1 MYVGA
6 MPAGRRRLATA
17 LVMLMIFAPFAS
29 AGVTNWTITTPIN
42 PDDDGVTTN
51 AFSVP
56 SNETITDGWISVN
69 SVPMASSG
77 LGSISISGDDFDNGT
92 YDGATDSILD
102 GNLTM
107 YDDGSTSSVWNF
119 DDNGNF
125 SIAMADDYHSGPG
138 SHLWVLQN
146 PIAPSTECG
155 DLLLYNLT
163 SGYDLDFDNS
173 LDDDEVISTE
183 NLCQTNMTIENGTGQ
198 PPAGDVNGTVQNS
211 TLTVMDYTLTT
222 GDSNCP
228 YGGTHVIW
236 GNDFSIYY
244 DKNTSLNA
252 SEIEGEFYFCDGQE
266 VWFAS
271 LLDLGGTIVGDQQ
284 QLAHGVVPANP
295 SEGEVVVGTLPGQ
308 ALDPGTD
315 AWLLLPSS
323 DIPANPDTHVNYSF
337 SFDHWHDLETGDG
350 AWVEHR
356 LRNGSSGWSGWTWTD
371 LESGYTHSI
380 SMGDL
385 DVSGTPSSSTIPV
398 FGGDA
403 VSGWVS
409 SSTNLSNISDII
421 TFTEIQFR
429 FRIVTAD
436 TSSGSAGWFLD
447 NINYHNDGDNSGAWH
462 HGCDVNGYAA
472 YMYTNYCYY
481 GHNQLGYLTYSGL
494 DLTGATDIEFDIHWD
509 LEGSGWDNACFELSN
524 NNGGTWIDITSTSS
538 STSTQCRSRSGS
550 IPNYGYSDM
559 DGNSYGDDSGGLV
572 TILSDVP
579 TAYQVPN
586 ITIRFVVQTDGS
598 VGYGQSA
605 TNAPDPDG
613 REGLTL
619 YGFRPVDSS
628 GATLYSVYPDANTP
642 TSPSGNEWR
651 FLTLTSGFID
661 NLHGFE
667 DSAVTEPE
675 VDDVDG
681 FTRTNTKTCS
691 NNYICGWDLT
701 PIVSDDYGP
710 SEAASFPYVYAIGA
724 GGSFTGSVKEAS
736 LVSPNIS
743 VPESGISFFTF
754 DMWMCWE
761 YNNWQG
767 HMNGGALMVE
777 VDGGPWELVNPGWYT
792 DTMATYVSGT
802 YYILT
807 NLDGMPIWTDVSCGD
822 TDFTSF
828 ELSMAEWA
836 GSDVRFKFIA
846 ADKYGYSSSLQQ
858 GWFIDNV
865 GVRQGYFS
873 SPGDWI
879 SQPIELNGLDS
890 FNMGIVE
897 IEGKVDDNSTVTG
910 SILDA
915 TTEVP
920 IIGFESLD
928 FPINLA
934 GVDSETHSAIK
945 VRLELSSSSTISTPI
960 IRHVEVGGPRI
971 LSAELFDFNGWNIPS
986 GIEVI
991 DDLLNATA
999 ITSTITSDYIDSV
1012 RPIKRINFLGNSSNN
1027 VLVQVLDANGNNIA
1041 NNTAGGYVS
1050 FANPINGYSIEVTL
1064 PPNGYIEEM
1073 LITPVYAE
1081 PARDVAIDVAED
1093 DSDDWDFP
1101 YSQGRG
1107 HLGWQT
1113 TMLAEEASAN
1123 PNQMGSTSM
1132 EISLTSGVQESLT
1145 ILIPDGAIAHSGLLA
1160 ITSDSDGFDS
1170 SIDIGVNGYQ
1180 KYTSSSDQ
1188 YLTYFTFSPN
1198 QVASISAMSSSWT
1211 DSNANS
1217 RDWKEVDVTLES
1229 PTTQTITLSR
1239 LAISYSLYET
1249 VSDLETSLAAY
1260 HATAAAENPS
1270 AVNINIPTNITAPA
1284 GQISINGQIS
1294 HQLMITNK
1302 DFAVPQVFY
1311 PDGTMYEIVTSH
1323 RHLYDNSELQTI
1335 LLDGYASDGETISFE
1350 VSNSDDG
1357 SWGMT
1362 SGAVAFTQTS
1372 GSQLMSLDT
1381 SASEVSVVDGGDGW
1395 MDVQVTWKFDI
1406 SWNWNDLDRINWIA
1420 QALDGDGASI
1430 WPANSASGTTGN
1442 AVENDL
1448 QIDSFE
1454 IRDQYGRLISNQ
1466 FSTFYPFP
1474 ILEGSEVNITGSV
1487 RFQNSLDTRPMGS
1500 DFQVRLNLSGS
1511 LLLLDSY
1518 DDGVFSG
1525 TFSTPTGLSEIAAS
1539 PQLFR
1544 IGPLSGSI
1552 GGEDTSGQPP
1562 VVVMVNDY
1570 TPPTAG
1576 PLQVMTPAGL
1586 QNANGKVW
1594 DPSQPLSLFVSIE
1607 EPQARGETL
1616 TMHYWRAD
1624 SDDLNSNG
1632 IAEEEE
1638 YLSQVQPLSTG
1649 MTGEQQVSF
1658 AGIDVSGQ
1666 SFNSPVHIYLEGTDW
1681 AGLAYQDG
1689 GTGGGAGAENSWA
1702 SVIVATDEPTE
1713 IINNGF
1719 NLDRKTGYLLAG
1731 VPHTF
1736 TMQISEPNGLQTL
1749 DNITIMLCGDR
1760 IDDNLGEVSYNPV
1773 TGELWTADDSMVS
1786 PLTVQT
1792 TQITSAVIELAMMFE
1807 LSWEYPWEDGQFGC
1821 KPSVSI
1827 IDEITEVAYLNNIGE
1842 LTWVLDNSLVAVASG
1857 MSDLTPPIVVTEDAH
1872 LYLRQGDEFDMAG
1885 KVFYAGSGEVFT
1897 EVPDDLQVEMT
1908 LVYGTEVITSFADVS
1923 EEGEWYSTMTLPMR
1937 APFNPTMNVTTTV
1950 LNVPGIGTT
1959 STNTDGKVTVDSKSP
1974 TVLFDQINYPDSSL
1988 TVLESDLLEEVMVS
2002 LTIKDEIGMPDS
2014 DLEVAW
2020 VYLRDNQPVAG
2031 TEDTGAIGLLLMEE
2045 GSQVFQGKLDLSP
2058 NLEGFKIENGDRIMF
2073 WVTSTDKAGNEIQGL
2088 GSEQSPRAVAL
2099 RVMEFSP
2106 SLDNVVVTPKDP
2118 LQDTTVVIETYWSN
2132 SGKRDGTI
2140 EINLYELTGDGKWE
2154 TESAGLDLEL
2164 PAETSSVYARFEW
2177 VAGAPGQPVLY
2188 IIVDDDFD
2196 NPAHPVSGIVVQAP
2210 IVDEGTNEDTMVY
2223 LIMGGV
2229 FLVAVAMVGFFVSR
2243 SRSGDDDYYYDD
2255 DDSYYEEEYEDDY
2268 EDEEEEYEDDDQVS

>member
-1 MYVGA
+1 MTA
-6 MPAGRRRLATA
+6 SRRRLATA

-29 AGVTNWTITTPIN
+29 AGVTNWSISTPIN

-56 SNETITDGWISVN
+56 SNETIVDGWISVN
-69 SVPMASSG
+69 SNPMASSMMD
-77 LGSISISGDDFDNGT
+77 SISISGDDFDNGT

-107 YDDGSTSSVWNF
+107 FDDGSTSSVWNF

-138 SHLWVLQN
+138 AHLWLTEN
-146 PIAPSTECG
+146 PVSPSTECG
-155 DLLLYNLT
+155 NLLLYNLT
-163 SGYDLDFDNS
+163 SGFDLDFDMT
-173 LDDDEVISTE
+173 LDDDEVTSVE
-183 NLCQTNMTIENGTGQ
+183 NLCQTNMTIENGTGL

-211 TLTVMDYTLTT
+211 TVVVESTTLQT
-222 GDSNCP
+222 GNSTCP
-228 YGGTHVIW
+228 YGGTYIQW
-236 GNDFSIYY
+236 GNDYSMYY
-244 DKNTSLNA
+244 DKVGSLNS

-266 VWFAS
+266 IWFAT
-271 LLDLGGTIVGDQQ
+271 LLDLGGTISGDQQ
-284 QLAHGVVPANP
+284 QLAHGVVPSSP
-295 SEGEVVVGTLPGQ
+295 SEGGVVAGTLPGQ
-308 ALDPGTD
+308 AISPGTD
-315 AWLLLPSS
+315 AWLLIPSS
-323 DIPANPDTHVNYSF
+323 DIPANPATHVNYSF
-337 SFDHWHDLETGDG
+337 SFDHWHDLESGDG

-356 LRNGSSGWSGWTWTD
+356 LRNGSSGWGSWTWTD
-371 LESGYTHSI
+371 LDSGYSHTI

-385 DVSGTPSSSTIPV
+385 DVSGTPASSTIPV

-409 SSTNLSNISDII
+409 ASTNLSNIPDI
-421 TFTEIQFR
+421 TTYTEIQFR
-429 FRIVTAD
+429 FRIVTSA
-436 TSSGSAGWFLD
+436 SSTGSAGWFLD

-462 HGCDVNGYAA
+462 HGCDVNGYA
-472 YMYTNYCYY
+472 YLNYNTYCNYAN
-481 GHNQLGYLTYSGL
+481 NQLSYLTYSGL

-538 STSTQCRSRSGS
+538 STATQCRSRSGS
-550 IPNYGYSDM
+550 IPNYGYTDM
-559 DGNSYGDDSGGLV
+559 DGTTYTDDSGGMV

-579 TAYQVPN
+579 TAYQVSN
-586 ITIRFVVQTDGS
+586 VIIRFVVQTDSS
-598 VGYGQSA
+598 VGYGSPYGSD
-605 TNAPDPDG
+605 TDG
-613 REGLTL
+613 REGLTV

-628 GATLYSVYPDANTP
+628 GSTLYSVYMDGNTP
-642 TSPSGNEWR
+642 TTPSGNEWR
-651 FLTLTSGFID
+651 FLSLNSGYID
-661 NLHGFE
+661 NQYGFE
-667 DSAVTEPE
+667 DSAVTEPL

-691 NNYICGWDLT
+691 NSYTCGWDLT

-710 SEAASFPYVYAIGA
+710 SEAASFPYLYSIGA
-724 GGSFTGSVKEAS
+724 GGTFSGSVQEAS
-736 LVSPNIS
+736 LVSPAIS

-754 DMWMCWE
+754 EMWMCWD
-761 YNNWQG
+761 YNNFQG
-767 HMNGGALMVE
+767 NMHGGALMVE
-777 VDGGPWELVNPGWYT
+777 VDGGAWELVNPGWYSE
-792 DTMATYVSGT
+792 TMSTYVSFS
-802 YYILT
+802 YVLT
-807 NLDGMPIWTDVSCGD
+807 NLDGMPVWTDESCGD
-822 TDFTSF
+822 NDFTSY
-828 ELSMAEWA
+828 EVSMAEWA

-846 ADKYGYSSSLQQ
+846 ADKYGYSYSGQQ
-858 GWFIDNV
+858 AWFIDNV
-865 GVRQGYFS
+865 GVRQGHFS

-890 FNMGIVE
+890 FNRGIVE
-897 IEGKVDDNSTVTG
+897 IEGKIDDNSTVTG
-910 SILDA
+910 SIIDA
-915 TTEVP
+915 VTEEP
-920 IIGFESLD
+920 IIGYESLD

-934 GVDSETHSAIK
+934 GLDSETHPTVN

-986 GIEVI
+986 GVEVI

-999 ITSTITSDYIDSV
+999 ITSTITSDYIDSI

-1027 VLVQVLDANGNNIA
+1027 VIVQVLDADGNNLA
-1041 NNTAGGYVS
+1041 NSTHGGYVS
-1050 FANPINGYSIEVTL
+1050 FTNPINGYSIEVTL
-1064 PPNGYIEEM
+1064 PPNGYIDEM
-1073 LITPVYAE
+1073 LITPIYAE
-1081 PARDVAIDVAED
+1081 PARDVALDVAED
-1093 DSDDWDFP
+1093 GSDDWYFP

-1113 TMLAEEASAN
+1113 TMLAEEASSN
-1123 PNQMGSTSM
+1123 PNQMGSTSL
-1132 EISLTSGVQESLT
+1132 EVALTSGVQESLT

-1170 SIDIGVNGYQ
+1170 SINIGVNGYQ

-1188 YLTYFTFSPN
+1188 YLSYFSFSPN

-1211 DSNANS
+1211 DTSANS
-1217 RDWKEVDVTLES
+1217 RDWKEVEVTLDS
-1229 PTTQTITLSR
+1229 SATQTITLSR
-1239 LAISYSLYET
+1239 LAVSYSLYET
-1249 VSDLETSLAAY
+1249 VSDLTTSLANY
-1260 HATAAAENPS
+1260 HTTAAAENPS

-1284 GQISINGQIS
+1284 GQVLINGQIT
-1294 HQLMITNK
+1294 HELMITNK
-1302 DFAVPQVFY
+1302 DFSVPQVFY
-1311 PDGTMYEIVTSH
+1311 PDGTTYEIVTSH
-1323 RHLYDNSELQTI
+1323 RHLYDNSDLESISLV
-1335 LLDGYASDGETISFE
+1335 GHASDGETVSFD
-1350 VSNSDDG
+1350 VSNSPDN
-1357 SWGMT
+1357 SWGMD
-1362 SGAVAFTQTS
+1362 SGSVTFYQTS

-1381 SASEVSVVDGGDGW
+1381 SSSEVSVIDGGDGW
-1395 MDVQVTWKFDI
+1395 MDVQVTWKFDV

-1420 QALDGDGASI
+1420 QAIDGDGVSI
-1430 WPANSASGTTGN
+1430 WPANSVSGATGN

-1454 IRDQYGRLISNQ
+1454 IRDQYNRLISNQ

-1474 ILEGSEVNITGSV
+1474 ILEGSEINVTGSV

-1518 DDGVFSG
+1518 DDGQFSG
-1525 TFSTPTGLSEIAAS
+1525 TFSTPTGLSEIVAS
-1539 PQLFR
+1539 PELFR
-1544 IGPLSGSI
+1544 VGPLSGSM
-1552 GGEDTSGQPP
+1552 GGEDVSGQPP
-1562 VVVMVNDY
+1562 IVVMVNDF
-1570 TPPTAG
+1570 TAPTAG
-1576 PLQVMTPAGL
+1576 PLQVMTPSGL

-1594 DPSQPLSLFVSIE
+1594 DPSQPLTMFVTIE

-1624 SDDLNSNG
+1624 SEDANFNG

-1638 YLSQVQPLSTG
+1638 YLSQVQPLSAG
-1649 MTGEQQVSF
+1649 MTGEQQVNF

-1681 AGLAYQDG
+1681 AGLTYQEG
-1689 GTGGGAGAENSWA
+1689 GTGGGPGADNSWA
-1702 SVIVATDEPTE
+1702 SVIIATDEPTT
-1713 IINNGF
+1713 IVNNAF
-1719 NLDRKTGYLLAG
+1719 NLDRSTGYLLAG

-1749 DNITIMLCGDR
+1749 DNITIMLCGDNL
-1760 IDDNLGEVSYNPV
+1760 DNIGKVSYNPV

-1792 TQITSAVIELAMMFE
+1792 QQITSAVIELSMMFE
-1807 LSWEYPWEDGQFGC
+1807 LSWDYPWEDGQFGC

-1827 IDEITEVAYLNNIGE
+1827 IDEITEVAYANNIGE

-1857 MSDLTPPIVVTEDAH
+1857 MSDLTPPIVLTEDAH
-1872 LYLRQGDEFDMAG
+1872 LYLRQGDEFEMTG
-1885 KVFYAGSGEVFT
+1885 GVFYAGSGEIFT

-1908 LVYGTEVITSFADVS
+1908 LVYGTEVITSLADVS
-1923 EEGEWYSTMTLPMR
+1923 DEGEWFASMTLPMR
-1937 APFNPTMNVTTTV
+1937 APFNPTMNVSTTV
-1950 LNVPGIGTT
+1950 LNVPGLGTT
-1959 STNTDGKVTVDSKSP
+1959 SSNTDGKVTVDSRSP
-1974 TVLFDQINYPDSSL
+1974 TVLFDQMSYPDSSL
-1988 TVLESDLLEEVMVS
+1988 TVLESDLLEEVLVS
-2002 LTIKDEIGMPDS
+2002 LTIVDEIGMPDE

-2020 VYLRDNQPVAG
+2020 IYLRDNQPVAG
-2031 TEDTGAIGLLLMEE
+2031 TEATGTLGLLLEEE
-2045 GSQVFQGKLDLSP
+2045 GSQVFQGRLDFTP
-2058 NLEGFKIENGDRIMF
+2058 NLEGFTIENGDRIMF
-2073 WVTSTDKAGNEIQGL
+2073 WVTSADKAGNEIQGL
-2088 GSEQSPRAVAL
+2088 GSQQSPRAVAL
-2099 RVMEFSP
+2099 RVMEFTP

-2140 EINLYELTGDGKWE
+2140 EINLYELKSDGRWVAE
-2154 TESAGLDLEL
+2154 TASIDLDLS
-2164 PAETSSVYARFEW
+2164 AETSSVYARFEW
-2177 VAGAPGQPVLY
+2177 IAGDPGQPVLY

-2210 IVDEGTNEDTMVY
+2210 ITDEGSDGDTMVY
-2223 LIMGGV
+2223 AIMGGV

-2255 DDSYYEEEYEDDY
+2255 DDSYYEDDY
-2268 EDEEEEYEDDDQVS
+2268 EYDDEEYEYEDDDSESE

>member
-1 MYVGA
+1 MLVRA
-6 MPAGRRRLATA
+6 MPASRRRLATA
-17 LVMLMIFAPFAS
+17 LVLLMIFAPFAS

-56 SNETITDGWISVN
+56 SNETIVDGWISVN
-69 SVPMASSG
+69 SNPMASSN
-77 LGSISISGDDFDNGT
+77 LDSISISGDDFDNGT
-92 YDGATDSILD
+92 YDGATGSVLD

-125 SIAMADDYHSGPG
+125 TIAMADDYHSGPG
-138 SHLWVLQN
+138 EHLWQLEN

-155 DLLLYNLT
+155 DLLLYNLS
-163 SGYDLDFDNS
+163 SGFDLDFDLA
-173 LDDDEVISTE
+173 LDDDEITSTE

-211 TLTVMDYTLTT
+211 TVTVMSYTLTT

-228 YGGTHVIW
+228 YGGTHIIW
-236 GNDFSIYY
+236 GNDYSIYY

-252 SEIEGEFYFCDGQE
+252 SEIEGEFYFCNGQE

-271 LLDLGGTIVGDQQ
+271 LLDFGGTIVGDQQ
-284 QLAHGVVPANP
+284 QLAHGVVPSAP

-323 DIPANPDTHVNYSF
+323 DIPANPDTHVNYSL
-337 SFDHWHDLETGDG
+337 SFDHWHDVESGDG
-350 AWVEHR
+350 LWVEHR
-356 LRNGSSGWSGWTWTD
+356 LRNGSAGWGGWTWTD

-409 SSTNLSNISDII
+409 SFTNLSNITDIT

-429 FRIVTAD
+429 FRVVTAL
-436 TSSGSAGWFLD
+436 TSTGSAGWFLD

-472 YMYTNYCYY
+472 YMYTGYCYY
-481 GHNQLGYLTYSGL
+481 GHNKLGYLTYSGL
-494 DLTGATDIEFDIHWD
+494 DLTGATDIEFDLHWD
-509 LEGSGWDNACFELSN
+509 LEGSGWDNACIELSN

-538 STSTQCRSRSGS
+538 STSTQCRSRSGA
-550 IPNYGYSDM
+550 IPGYGYSDM

-572 TILSDVP
+572 TIKPDVP
-579 TAYQVPN
+579 TAYQVAN
-586 ITIRFVVQTDGS
+586 ITIRFVVQTDSS
-598 VGYGQSA
+598 VGYGSPGG
-605 TNAPDPDG
+605 TSDPDG
-613 REGLTL
+613 REGLTVFA
-619 YGFRPVDSS
+619 FRPVDST
-628 GATLYSVYPDANTP
+628 GATLYSVFLDGTTP
-642 TSPSGNEWR
+642 TTPSGNEWR
-651 FLTLTSGFID
+651 FLTLNSGYID
-661 NLHGFE
+661 NQHGFE

-675 VDDVDG
+675 SDDMDG
-681 FTRTNTKTCS
+681 FTRTNTNTCS
-691 NNYICGWDLT
+691 NSPTCGWDLT
-701 PIVSDDYGP
+701 PIISDDFGP
-710 SEAASFPYVYAIGA
+710 SEAASFPYLYAIGA
-724 GGSFTGSVKEAS
+724 GGSFQGGVQEAS
-736 LVSPNIS
+736 LITPNIS

-754 DMWMCWE
+754 EMWMCWS

-767 HMNGGALMVE
+767 NMHGGALMVQ
-777 VDGGPWELVNPGWYT
+777 VDGGAWELVNPGWYSE
-792 DTMATYVSGT
+792 TMSSYSSFS
-802 YYILT
+802 YIQT
-807 NLDGMPIWTDVSCGD
+807 NLDGMPIWTDESCGD
-822 TDFTSF
+822 TDFTSY
-828 ELSMAEWA
+828 EVSMAEWA
-836 GSDVRFKFIA
+836 GSDVKFKFIA
-846 ADKYGYSSSLQQ
+846 ADKYGYGYSGQQ

-865 GVRQGYFS
+865 GVRQGHFS

-890 FNMGIVE
+890 FNLGIVE
-897 IEGKVDDNSTVTG
+897 IEGKIDDNSTVTG
-910 SILDA
+910 SIIDA
-915 TTEVP
+915 VTEEP

-934 GVDSETHSAIK
+934 GLDSETHPIVK

-986 GIEVI
+986 GVEVI

-999 ITSTITSDYIDSV
+999 VTSTITSEYLDSI
-1012 RPIKRINFLGNSSNN
+1012 RPIKRINFLGNASNN
-1027 VLVQVLDANGNNIA
+1027 VLVAILDENGNDIA
-1041 NNTAGGYVS
+1041 NNTQGGYVS
-1050 FANPINGYSIEVTL
+1050 FTNPIDGYGIRVTL
-1064 PPNGYIEEM
+1064 PPNGFIDEM
-1073 LITPVYAE
+1073 WITPVYAE

-1093 DSDDWDFP
+1093 DADDWDFP
-1101 YSQGRG
+1101 YSNGRG

-1113 TMLAEEASAN
+1113 TMLAEEASSN
-1123 PNQMGSTSM
+1123 PNQMGSTSL
-1132 EISLTSGVQESLT
+1132 ELSLTSGVQESLT

-1170 SIDIGVNGYQ
+1170 SINIGINGYQ
-1180 KYTSSSDQ
+1180 KYTSTSDQ

-1198 QVASISAMSSSWT
+1198 QVASISAMGSSWT
-1211 DSNANS
+1211 DTNANS

-1229 PTTQTITLSR
+1229 STTQTVTLSR

-1249 VSDLETSLAAY
+1249 VSDLTNSLAAY
-1260 HATAAAENPS
+1260 HTTAAADNPG

-1284 GQISINGQIS
+1284 GQISINGQIE
-1294 HQLMITNK
+1294 HELMIKNK
-1302 DFAVPQVFY
+1302 DFNVPQVFY
-1311 PDGTMYEIVTSH
+1311 PDGTMYEIVTIH

-1335 LLDGYASDGETISFE
+1335 QLDGHASDGETVSFE
-1350 VSNSDDG
+1350 VSNSDDD

-1362 SGAVAFTQTS
+1362 SGSVTFSQTS

-1395 MDVQVTWKFDI
+1395 MEVQVTWKFDV
-1406 SWNWNDLDRINWIA
+1406 SWNWNDVDRINWIA
-1420 QALDGDGASI
+1420 QALDSDGASI
-1430 WPANSASGTTGN
+1430 WPANSVSGIFGN

-1454 IRDQYGRLISNQ
+1454 IRDQFGRLVSNQ

-1474 ILEGSEVNITGSV
+1474 ILEGSDINVTGSV

-1562 VVVMVNDY
+1562 IVVMVNDY

-1576 PLQVMTPAGL
+1576 PLQVMTPSGL
-1586 QNANGKVW
+1586 QNANGAVW
-1594 DPSQPLSLFVSIE
+1594 DPSQSLSLYVTVE
-1607 EPQARGETL
+1607 EPEARGETL

-1624 SDDLNSNG
+1624 MDDLNSNG
-1632 IAEEEE
+1632 IAEVEE
-1638 YLSQVQPLSTG
+1638 YLSQVQLLSTG

-1666 SFNSPVHIYLEGTDW
+1666 SFNGEVHIYLEGTDW
-1681 AGLAYQDG
+1681 AGLTYQEG
-1689 GTGGGAGAENSWA
+1689 GTGGGPGADNSWA

-1713 IINNGF
+1713 IVNNGF

-1760 IDDNLGEVSYNPV
+1760 LDDSLGEVSYNPG
-1773 TGELWTADDSMVS
+1773 TGEIWTADDSMVS
-1786 PLTVQT
+1786 PLNVQT
-1792 TQITSAVIELAMMFE
+1792 TQITQSVIELAMTFE
-1807 LSWEYPWEDGQFGC
+1807 LSWEYPWEEGQFGC

-1827 IDEITEVAYLNNIGE
+1827 VDDITEVAYLNNIGD

-1857 MSDLTPPIVVTEDAH
+1857 MSDLTPPIVATDDTH
-1872 LYLRQGDEFDMAG
+1872 LFLRQGDEFGMTG
-1885 KVFYAGSGEVFT
+1885 GVFFAGSGEIFT

-1908 LVYGTEVITSFADVS
+1908 LIYGTKELSSIADVS
-1923 EEGEWYSTMTLPMR
+1923 NDGQWYATMTLLDIP
-1937 APFNPTMNVTTTV
+1937 PYNPTMNVTTTV
-1950 LNVPGIGTT
+1950 LNVPGSGTT
-1959 STNTDGKVTVDSKSP
+1959 STNINGKITVDSKSP

-1988 TVLESDLLEEVMVS
+1988 TVLESDLLEEVLVS
-2002 LTIKDEIGMPDS
+2002 LIIVDEIGMPDS

-2020 VYLRDNQPVAG
+2020 VYLRDNQMVAG
-2031 TEDTGAIGLLLMEE
+2031 TEDTGTLALLLSEE
-2045 GSQVFQGKLDLSP
+2045 GREVFQGKLDLTP
-2058 NLEGFKIENGDRIMF
+2058 MVEGHKIQNGDRILF
-2073 WVTSTDKAGNEIQGL
+2073 WVTSTDKSGNEIQGL
-2088 GSEQSPRAVAL
+2088 GSQQSPRAVAL
-2099 RVMEFSP
+2099 RVMEFNP

-2140 EINLYELTGDGKWE
+2140 EINLYELTEDGKWV
-2154 TESAGLDLEL
+2154 TEQASVDLEL
-2164 PAETSSVYARFEW
+2164 SAETSSVYAKFEW

-2196 NPAHPVSGIVVQAP
+2196 NPAHPVSGLVVQAP
-2210 IVDEGTNEDTMVY
+2210 IVDDGTSEDTMVY

-2243 SRSGDDDYYYDD
+2243 SRSGDDEYYYDD
-2255 DDSYYEEEYEDDY
+2255 EDSYYEEDYEEEYEEY
-2268 EDEEEEYEDDDQVS
+2268 EYEDDDQDS

>member
-1 MYVGA
+1 MLVRA
-6 MPAGRRRLATA
+6 MPASRRRLATA
-17 LVMLMIFAPFAS
+17 LVLLMIFAPLAS

-56 SNETITDGWISVN
+56 SNETIVDGWISVN
-69 SVPMASSG
+69 SNPMASSN
-77 LGSISISGDDFDNGT
+77 LDSISISGDDFDNGT
-92 YDGATDSILD
+92 YDGATGSVLD
-102 GNLTM
+102 DNLTM

-125 SIAMADDYHSGPG
+125 TIAMADDYHSGPG
-138 SHLWVLQN
+138 EHLWQVEN

-155 DLLLYNLT
+155 DLLLYNLS
-163 SGYDLDFDNS
+163 SGFDLDFDLT
-173 LDDDEVISTE
+173 LDDDEITSTE

-211 TLTVMDYTLTT
+211 TVTVMDYTLTT

-228 YGGTHVIW
+228 YGGTHIIW

-252 SEIEGEFYFCDGQE
+252 SEIEGEFYFCNGQE

-284 QLAHGVVPANP
+284 QLAHGVVPSAP

-337 SFDHWHDLETGDG
+337 SFDHWYDVESGDG
-350 AWVEHR
+350 LWVEHR
-356 LRNGSSGWSGWTWTD
+356 LRNGSAGWGGWTWTD

-409 SSTNLSNISDII
+409 SFTNLSNISDIT

-429 FRIVTAD
+429 FRVVTAL
-436 TSSGSAGWFLD
+436 TSTGSAGWFLD

-472 YMYTNYCYY
+472 YMYTGYCYY
-481 GHNQLGYLTYSGL
+481 GHNKLGYLTYSGL
-494 DLTGATDIEFDIHWD
+494 DLTGATDIEFDLHWD
-509 LEGSGWDNACFELSN
+509 LEGSGWDNACIELSN
-524 NNGGTWIDITSTSS
+524 NNGGNWIDITSTSS
-538 STSTQCRSRSGS
+538 STTTQCRSRSGA
-550 IPNYGYSDM
+550 IPGYGYSDM

-572 TILSDVP
+572 TIKPDVP
-579 TAYQVPN
+579 TAYQVAN
-586 ITIRFVVQTDGS
+586 ITIRFVVQTDSS
-598 VGYGQSA
+598 VGYGSPGG
-605 TNAPDPDG
+605 TSDPDG
-613 REGLTL
+613 REGLTVF
-619 YGFRPVDSS
+619 GFRPVDST
-628 GATLYSVYPDANTP
+628 GATLYSVYLDATTP
-642 TSPSGNEWR
+642 TTPTGNEWR
-651 FLTLTSGFID
+651 FLTLNSGFID
-661 NLHGFE
+661 NQHGFE

-675 VDDVDG
+675 SDDMDG
-681 FTRTNTKTCS
+681 FTRTSTNTCS
-691 NNYICGWDLT
+691 NSPTCGWDLT
-701 PIVSDDYGP
+701 PIISDDFGP
-710 SEAASFPYVYAIGA
+710 SEAASFPYLYAIGA
-724 GGSFTGSVKEAS
+724 GGSFQGGVQEAS
-736 LVSPNIS
+736 LITPNIS

-754 DMWMCWE
+754 EMWMCWS
-761 YNNWQG
+761 YSNWQG
-767 HMNGGALMVE
+767 NMHGGALMVQ
-777 VDGGPWELVNPGWYT
+777 VDGGAWELVNPGWYSE
-792 DTMATYVSGT
+792 TMSSYSSFS
-802 YYILT
+802 YIQT
-807 NLDGMPIWTDVSCGD
+807 NLDGMPIWTDESCGD
-822 TDFTSF
+822 TDFTSY
-828 ELSMAEWA
+828 EVSMAEWA
-836 GSDVRFKFIA
+836 GSDVKFKFIA
-846 ADKYGYSSSLQQ
+846 ADKYGYGYSGQQ

-865 GVRQGYFS
+865 GVRQGHFS
-873 SPGDWI
+873 SPGDWM

-890 FNMGIVE
+890 FNLGIVE
-897 IEGKVDDNSTVTG
+897 IEGKIDENSTVTG
-910 SILDA
+910 SIIDA
-915 TTEVP
+915 VTEEP

-934 GVDSETHSAIK
+934 GLDSETHPTIK

-986 GIEVI
+986 GVEVI

-999 ITSTITSDYIDSV
+999 VTSTITSEYLDSV
-1012 RPIKRINFLGNSSNN
+1012 RPIKRINFLGNASNN
-1027 VLVQVLDANGNNIA
+1027 VLVAILDENGNDIA
-1041 NNTAGGYVS
+1041 NNTQGGYVS
-1050 FANPINGYSIEVTL
+1050 FTNPIDGYGVRVTL
-1064 PPNGYIEEM
+1064 PPNGFIDEM
-1073 LITPVYAE
+1073 WITPVYAE

-1093 DSDDWDFP
+1093 QTDDWDFP
-1101 YSQGRG
+1101 YSNGRG

-1113 TMLAEEASAN
+1113 TMLAEEASSN
-1123 PNQMGSTSM
+1123 PNQMGSTSL
-1132 EISLTSGVQESLT
+1132 ELSLTSGVQESLT

-1160 ITSDSDGFDS
+1160 ITSDADGFDS
-1170 SIDIGVNGYQ
+1170 SINIGINGYQ

-1198 QVASISAMSSSWT
+1198 QVASISAMGSSWT
-1211 DSNANS
+1211 DTNANS

-1229 PTTQTITLSR
+1229 STTQTVTLSR

-1249 VSDLETSLAAY
+1249 VSDLTNSLAAY
-1260 HATAAAENPS
+1260 HTTAAADNPG

-1284 GQISINGQIS
+1284 GQISINGQIE
-1294 HQLMITNK
+1294 HELMIKNK
-1302 DFAVPQVFY
+1302 DFNVPQVFY
-1311 PDGTMYEIVTSH
+1311 PDGTMYEIVTIH

-1335 LLDGYASDGETISFE
+1335 LLDGHASDGETVSFE
-1350 VSNSDDG
+1350 VSNSDDD

-1362 SGAVAFTQTS
+1362 SGSVTFSQTS

-1395 MDVQVTWKFDI
+1395 MEVQVTWKFDI
-1406 SWNWNDLDRINWIA
+1406 SWNWNDVDRINWIA
-1420 QALDGDGASI
+1420 QALDSDGASI
-1430 WPANSASGTTGN
+1430 WPANSVSGIFGN

-1454 IRDQYGRLISNQ
+1454 IRDQFGRLVSNQ

-1474 ILEGSEVNITGSV
+1474 ILEGSDINITGSV
-1487 RFQNSLDTRPMGS
+1487 RFQNSLDTRPTAS

-1511 LLLLDSY
+1511 LFLLDSF

-1525 TFSTPTGLSEIAAS
+1525 TFSTPMGLSEISAS
-1539 PQLFR
+1539 PELFR

-1562 VVVMVNDY
+1562 IVVMVNDY

-1576 PLQVMTPAGL
+1576 PLQVMTPSGL
-1586 QNANGKVW
+1586 QNANGAVW
-1594 DPSQPLSLFVSIE
+1594 DPSQSLSLYVTVE
-1607 EPQARGETL
+1607 EPEARGETL

-1624 SDDLNSNG
+1624 MDDLNSNG
-1632 IAEEEE
+1632 IAEVEE
-1638 YLSQVQPLSTG
+1638 YLSQVQLLSTG

-1666 SFNSPVHIYLEGTDW
+1666 SFNGEVHIYLEGTDW
-1681 AGLAYQDG
+1681 AGLTYQEG
-1689 GTGGGAGAENSWA
+1689 GTGGGPGADNSWA

-1713 IINNGF
+1713 IVNNGF

-1736 TMQISEPNGLQTL
+1736 TMQIIEPNGLQTL

-1760 IDDNLGEVSYNPV
+1760 LDDNLGEVSYNPG
-1773 TGELWTADDSMVS
+1773 TGEIWTADDSMVS

-1792 TQITSAVIELAMMFE
+1792 TQITQSVIELAMTFE
-1807 LSWEYPWEDGQFGC
+1807 LSWEYPWEEGQFGC

-1827 IDEITEVAYLNNIGE
+1827 IDDITEVAYLNNIGD

-1857 MSDLTPPIVVTEDAH
+1857 MSDLTPPIVATDDTH
-1872 LYLRQGDEFDMAG
+1872 LFLRQGDEFGMTG
-1885 KVFYAGSGEVFT
+1885 GVFFAGSGEIFT

-1908 LVYGTEVITSFADVS
+1908 LIYGTQELSSVADVNND
-1923 EEGEWYSTMTLPMR
+1923 GQWYATLTLPGI
-1937 APFNPTMNVTTTV
+1937 PPYNPTMNVTTTV
-1950 LNVPGIGTT
+1950 LNVPGSGTT
-1959 STNTDGKVTVDSKSP
+1959 STNTNGHITVDSKSP
-1974 TVLFDQINYPDSSL
+1974 TVLFDQINYPESSL
-1988 TVLESDLLEEVMVS
+1988 TVLESDLLEEVLVS
-2002 LTIKDEIGMPDS
+2002 LIIVDEIGMPDS

-2020 VYLRDNQPVAG
+2020 VYLRDNQMVAG
-2031 TEDTGAIGLLLMEE
+2031 TEDTGTLALLLSEE
-2045 GSQVFQGKLDLSP
+2045 GREVFQGKLDLTP
-2058 NLEGFKIENGDRIMF
+2058 MLEGHKIQNGDRILF
-2073 WVTSTDKAGNEIQGL
+2073 WVTSTDKSGNEIQGL
-2088 GSEQSPRAVAL
+2088 GSQQSPRAVAL
-2099 RVMEFSP
+2099 RVMEFNP

-2140 EINLYELTGDGKWE
+2140 EINLYELTEDGKWV
-2154 TESAGLDLEL
+2154 TEQASVDLEL
-2164 PAETSSVYARFEW
+2164 SAETSSVYAKFEW

-2196 NPAHPVSGIVVQAP
+2196 NPAHPVSGLVVQAP
-2210 IVDEGTNEDTMVY
+2210 IVDEGASEDTMVY

-2243 SRSGDDDYYYDD
+2243 SRSGDDEYYYDD
-2255 DDSYYEEEYEDDY
+2255 EDSYYEEDYEEDEYE
-2268 EDEEEEYEDDDQVS
+2268 EDEYEEDDN

>member
-1 MYVGA
+1 MLVRP
-6 MPAGRRRLATA
+6 MPASRRRLATA

-56 SNETITDGWISVN
+56 SNETIVDGWISVN
-69 SVPMASSG
+69 SNPMASSN
-77 LGSISISGDDFDNGT
+77 LDSISISGDDFDNGT
-92 YDGATDSILD
+92 YDGATDSVLD

-107 YDDGSTSSVWNF
+107 FDDGTTSSVWDF

-125 SIAMADDYHSGPG
+125 TIDMADDYHSGPG
-138 SHLWVLQN
+138 FHLWVLDQ
-146 PIAPSTECG
+146 PVSPSTECG

-163 SGYDLDFDNS
+163 SGFDLDFDGV
-173 LDDDEVISTE
+173 LDDDEITSVE
-183 NLCQTNMTIENGTGQ
+183 NLCQTNMTIENGSGL
-198 PPAGDVNGTVQNS
+198 PPAGDLNGTVQNGS
-211 TLTVMDYTLTT
+211 LEVESIALNP
-222 GDSNCP
+222 GDSTCP
-228 YGGTHVIW
+228 HGGVYIQW
-236 GNDFSIYY
+236 GNDYSAYFDRNS
-244 DKNTSLNA
+244 SLNA
-252 SEIEGEFYFCDGQE
+252 SEVQGEFYFCDGQE
-266 VWFAS
+266 VWFAT

-284 QLAHGVVPANP
+284 QLAHGVVPATP

-308 ALDPGTD
+308 VLDPGTD
-315 AWLLLPSS
+315 AWLLLPAS
-323 DIPANPDTHVNYSF
+323 DIPANPDTHVNYSL
-337 SFDHWHDLETGDG
+337 SFDHWHDLESGDG

-356 LRNGSSGWSGWTWTD
+356 LRDGSSGWSGWTWTD
-371 LESGYTHSI
+371 LESGYSHYI

-409 SSTNLSNISDII
+409 SSTNLSNISDI
-421 TFTEIQFR
+421 TAFTEIQFR
-429 FRIVTAD
+429 FRIVTAA

-462 HGCDVNGYAA
+462 HGCDVNGYA
-472 YMYTNYCYY
+472 YQNYNTYCYY
-481 GHNQLGYLTYSGL
+481 ANNQQGYLTYSGL

-524 NNGGTWIDITSTSS
+524 NNGGSWIDITSTTT
-538 STSTQCRSRSGS
+538 STATQCRSRSGA
-550 IPNYGYSDM
+550 IPGYGYSDM
-559 DGNSYGDDSGGLV
+559 DGNSYTDDSGGMV

-579 TAYQVPN
+579 ASHQVAN
-586 ITIRFVVQTDGS
+586 VMIRFVVQTDGS
-598 VGYGQSA
+598 VGSGSSGIS
-605 TNAPDPDG
+605 PDPDG
-613 REGLTL
+613 REGLTVF
-619 YGFRPVDSS
+619 GFRPVDSS
-628 GATLYSVYPDANTP
+628 GSTLYNVYLDGTTP
-642 TSPSGNEWR
+642 TTPSGNEWR
-651 FLTLTSGFID
+651 FLTLTSGYID

-667 DSAVTEPE
+667 DSVVTEPE

-691 NNYICGWDLT
+691 NSYTCGWALT

-710 SEAASFPYVYAIGA
+710 EEAVSFPYQYAIA
-724 GGSFTGSVKEAS
+724 AEGSFSGSVKEAS
-736 LVSPNIS
+736 LVSPTIS

-754 DMWMCWE
+754 DMWMCWV
-761 YNNWQG
+761 YDNWQG

-777 VDGGPWELVNPGWYT
+777 VDGGAWEIVDTGWYT
-792 DTMATYVSGT
+792 DTMSSYISGT
-802 YYILT
+802 GYILT

-846 ADKYGYSSSLQQ
+846 ADKYGYSTSLQQ
-858 GWFIDNV
+858 AWFIDNV

-890 FNMGIVE
+890 FNLGIVE
-897 IEGKVDDNSTVTG
+897 IEGKIDENSTLTG
-910 SILDA
+910 SIIDA
-915 TTEVP
+915 VTQEP

-934 GVDSETHSAIK
+934 GLDSETHPIVN

-986 GIEVI
+986 GVEVI
-991 DDLLNATA
+991 DGLLNATA

-1012 RPIKRINFLGNSSNN
+1012 RPIKRFNFLGNASNN
-1027 VLVQVLDANGNNIA
+1027 VIVQVLDANGNNIA
-1041 NNTAGGYVS
+1041 NNTQGGYVT
-1050 FANPINGYSIEVTL
+1050 FMTPINGYSIEVTL
-1064 PPNGYIEEM
+1064 PPNGFIDEM
-1073 LITPVYAE
+1073 LITPIYAE
-1081 PARDVAIDVAED
+1081 PVRDAAIDVAED
-1093 DSDDWDFP
+1093 DYDDWDFP

-1113 TMLAEEASAN
+1113 TMLAEDASSN
-1123 PNQMGSTSM
+1123 PNQMGHTSLD
-1132 EISLTSGVQESLT
+1132 IALTSGVQESLT

-1170 SIDIGVNGYQ
+1170 SINIGVNGYQ
-1180 KYTSSSDQ
+1180 KYTSSTDQ

-1198 QVASISAMSSSWT
+1198 QVASISALSSSWT
-1211 DSNANS
+1211 DANANS
-1217 RDWKEVDVTLES
+1217 RDWKEVEVTLES
-1229 PTTQTITLSR
+1229 STTQTITLSR
-1239 LAISYSLYET
+1239 LAVSYSLYET
-1249 VSDLETSLAAY
+1249 VSDLTNSLANY
-1260 HATAAAENPS
+1260 HTTAAAENPS
-1270 AVNINIPTNITAPA
+1270 AVNINIPTNITAPV
-1284 GQISINGQIS
+1284 GQISINGQIL
-1294 HQLMITNK
+1294 HELMITNK
-1302 DFAVPQVFY
+1302 DFAVPQIFY

-1323 RHLYDNSELQTI
+1323 RHLYDNSELETI
-1335 LLDGYASDGETISFE
+1335 SLDGHASDGETISFE

-1357 SWGMT
+1357 SWGMN
-1362 SGAVAFTQTS
+1362 SGSVVFSQTS

-1381 SASEVSVVDGGDGW
+1381 SSSTVSVVDGGDGW

-1420 QALDGDGASI
+1420 QAIDDDGVSI
-1430 WPANSASGTTGN
+1430 WPANSASGTNGN

-1454 IRDQYGRLISNQ
+1454 IRDQYDRLISNQ

-1474 ILEGSEVNITGSV
+1474 ILEGSEINVTGSV

-1525 TFSTPTGLSEIAAS
+1525 TFSTPTGISEIAAS
-1539 PQLFR
+1539 PELFR

-1562 VVVMVNDY
+1562 IVIMVNDY

-1576 PLQVMTPAGL
+1576 PLQVMTPSGL

-1594 DPSQPLSLFVSIE
+1594 DPSQTLSLYVTIE

-1616 TMHYWRAD
+1616 TMHYWRSD
-1624 SDDLNSNG
+1624 SDDVNSNG

-1638 YLSQVQPLSTG
+1638 YLSQVQPLSAG

-1666 SFNSPVHIYLEGTDW
+1666 SFNSPVHVYLEGTDW
-1681 AGLAYQDG
+1681 AGLSYQEG
-1689 GTGGGAGAENSWA
+1689 GTGGGPGADNSWA

-1713 IINNGF
+1713 IVNNGF

-1731 VPHTF
+1731 VSHTF

-1760 IDDNLGEVSYNPV
+1760 LADNLGEFSYNPV
-1773 TGELWTADDSMVS
+1773 TGEIWTADDSMVS

-1792 TQITSAVIELAMMFE
+1792 QQITPAVIELAMMFE
-1807 LSWEYPWEDGQFGC
+1807 LSWEYPWDEGQFGC

-1827 IDEITEVAYLNNIGE
+1827 IDEITEVAFVNNIGE

-1857 MSDLTPPIVVTEDAH
+1857 MSDSTPPIVFTEDPH
-1872 LYLRQGDEFDMAG
+1872 LYLKQGDEFEMTG
-1885 KVFYAGSGEVFT
+1885 EVFYAGSGEIFT
-1897 EVPDDLQVEMT
+1897 EVPDDLQVEMN
-1908 LVYGTEVITSFADVS
+1908 LVYGTEVITSLADVS
-1923 EEGEWYSTMTLPMR
+1923 EEGAWHASMTLPMR

-1950 LNVPGIGTT
+1950 VNVPGSGIT
-1959 STNTDGKVTVDSKSP
+1959 STNTDGKITVDSKSP
-1974 TVLFDQINYPDSSL
+1974 TVLFDQMNYPDSSL
-1988 TVLESDLLEEVMVS
+1988 TVLESDLLEEVLVS
-2002 LTIKDEIGMPDS
+2002 LTIVDEIGMADS

-2020 VYLRDNQPVAG
+2020 IYLRDNQPVAG
-2031 TEDTGAIGLLLMEE
+2031 TEDTGTLSLLLVEE
-2045 GSQVFQGKLDLSP
+2045 GSQVFQGKLDFTP
-2058 NLEGFKIENGDRIMF
+2058 NLEGFNIENGDRIMF

-2118 LQDTTVVIETYWSN
+2118 LLDTTVVIETYWSN

-2154 TESAGLDLEL
+2154 TESNVVELDLS
-2164 PAETSSVYARFEW
+2164 AETSSVYARFEW

-2188 IIVDDDFD
+2188 VIVDDDFD
-2196 NPAHPVSGIVVQAP
+2196 NPAHPVSGLVVQAP
-2210 IVDEGTNEDTMVY
+2210 ITDEGTDEDMMVY

-2229 FLVAVAMVGFFVSR
+2229 FLVAVVMVGFFVGR
-2243 SRSGDDDYYYDD
+2243 SRSGDDDYYYED
-2255 DDSYYEEEYEDDY
+2255 DDSYYEEDY
-2268 EDEEEEYEDDDQVS
+2268 EYDDEEYEYEDDDSESE

>member
-1 MYVGA
+1 M
-6 MPAGRRRLATA
+6 
-17 LVMLMIFAPFAS
+17 
-29 AGVTNWTITTPIN
+29 
-42 PDDDGVTTN
+42 
-51 AFSVP
+51 
-56 SNETITDGWISVN
+56 
-69 SVPMASSG
+69 
-77 LGSISISGDDFDNGT
+77 
-92 YDGATDSILD
+92 
-102 GNLTM
+102 
-107 YDDGSTSSVWNF
+107 
-119 DDNGNF
+119 
-125 SIAMADDYHSGPG
+125 
-138 SHLWVLQN
+138 
-146 PIAPSTECG
+146 
-155 DLLLYNLT
+155 
-163 SGYDLDFDNS
+163 
-173 LDDDEVISTE
+173 
-183 NLCQTNMTIENGTGQ
+183 
-198 PPAGDVNGTVQNS
+198 
-211 TLTVMDYTLTT
+211 
-222 GDSNCP
+222 
-228 YGGTHVIW
+228 
-236 GNDFSIYY
+236 
-244 DKNTSLNA
+244 
-252 SEIEGEFYFCDGQE
+252 
-266 VWFAS
+266 
-271 LLDLGGTIVGDQQ
+271 
-284 QLAHGVVPANP
+284 
-295 SEGEVVVGTLPGQ
+295 
-308 ALDPGTD
+308 
-315 AWLLLPSS
+315 
-323 DIPANPDTHVNYSF
+323 
-337 SFDHWHDLETGDG
+337 
-350 AWVEHR
+350 
-356 LRNGSSGWSGWTWTD
+356 
-371 LESGYTHSI
+371 
-380 SMGDL
+380 
-385 DVSGTPSSSTIPV
+385 
-398 FGGDA
+398 
-403 VSGWVS
+403 
-409 SSTNLSNISDII
+409 
-421 TFTEIQFR
+421 
-429 FRIVTAD
+429 
-436 TSSGSAGWFLD
+436 
-447 NINYHNDGDNSGAWH
+447 
-462 HGCDVNGYAA
+462 
-472 YMYTNYCYY
+472 
-481 GHNQLGYLTYSGL
+481 
-494 DLTGATDIEFDIHWD
+494 
-509 LEGSGWDNACFELSN
+509 
-524 NNGGTWIDITSTSS
+524 
-538 STSTQCRSRSGS
+538 
-550 IPNYGYSDM
+550 
-559 DGNSYGDDSGGLV
+559 
-572 TILSDVP
+572 
-579 TAYQVPN
+579 
-586 ITIRFVVQTDGS
+586 
-598 VGYGQSA
+598 
-605 TNAPDPDG
+605 
-613 REGLTL
+613 
-619 YGFRPVDSS
+619 
-628 GATLYSVYPDANTP
+628 
-642 TSPSGNEWR
+642 
-651 FLTLTSGFID
+651 
-661 NLHGFE
+661 
-667 DSAVTEPE
+667 
-675 VDDVDG
+675 
-681 FTRTNTKTCS
+681 
-691 NNYICGWDLT
+691 
-701 PIVSDDYGP
+701 
-710 SEAASFPYVYAIGA
+710 
-724 GGSFTGSVKEAS
+724 
-736 LVSPNIS
+736 
-743 VPESGISFFTF
+743 
-754 DMWMCWE
+754 
-761 YNNWQG
+761 
-767 HMNGGALMVE
+767 
-777 VDGGPWELVNPGWYT
+777 
-792 DTMATYVSGT
+792 
-802 YYILT
+802 
-807 NLDGMPIWTDVSCGD
+807 
-822 TDFTSF
+822 
-828 ELSMAEWA
+828 
-836 GSDVRFKFIA
+836 
-846 ADKYGYSSSLQQ
+846 
-858 GWFIDNV
+858 
-865 GVRQGYFS
+865 
-873 SPGDWI
+873 
-879 SQPIELNGLDS
+879 
-890 FNMGIVE
+890 
-897 IEGKVDDNSTVTG
+897 
-910 SILDA
+910 
-915 TTEVP
+915 
-920 IIGFESLD
+920 
-928 FPINLA
+928 
-934 GVDSETHSAIK
+934 
-945 VRLELSSSSTISTPI
+945 
-960 IRHVEVGGPRI
+960 
-971 LSAELFDFNGWNIPS
+971 
-986 GIEVI
+986 
-991 DDLLNATA
+991 
-999 ITSTITSDYIDSV
+999 
-1012 RPIKRINFLGNSSNN
+1012 
-1027 VLVQVLDANGNNIA
+1027 
-1041 NNTAGGYVS
+1041 
-1050 FANPINGYSIEVTL
+1050 
-1064 PPNGYIEEM
+1064 
-1073 LITPVYAE
+1073 
-1081 PARDVAIDVAED
+1081 
-1093 DSDDWDFP
+1093 
-1101 YSQGRG
+1101 
-1107 HLGWQT
+1107 
-1113 TMLAEEASAN
+1113 
-1123 PNQMGSTSM
+1123 
-1132 EISLTSGVQESLT
+1132 
-1145 ILIPDGAIAHSGLLA
+1145 
-1160 ITSDSDGFDS
+1160 
-1170 SIDIGVNGYQ
+1170 
-1180 KYTSSSDQ
+1180 
-1188 YLTYFTFSPN
+1188 
-1198 QVASISAMSSSWT
+1198 
-1211 DSNANS
+1211 
-1217 RDWKEVDVTLES
+1217 
-1229 PTTQTITLSR
+1229 
-1239 LAISYSLYET
+1239 
-1249 VSDLETSLAAY
+1249 
-1260 HATAAAENPS
+1260 
-1270 AVNINIPTNITAPA
+1270 
-1284 GQISINGQIS
+1284 
-1294 HQLMITNK
+1294 
-1302 DFAVPQVFY
+1302 FY

-1562 VVVMVNDY
+1562 VVVMLNDY

-1594 DPSQPLSLFVSIE
+1594 DPSQPLSLFVTIE

-1807 LSWEYPWEDGQFGC
+1807 LSWEYPWEEGQFGC

-1908 LVYGTEVITSFADVS
+1908 LVYGTEVITSLADVS

-2196 NPAHPVSGIVVQAP
+2196 NPAHPVSGLVVQAP

-2268 EDEEEEYEDDDQVS
+2268 EDEEYDEEEYEDDDQDS